1 MSQADRSSAA
11 PASVTEPS
19 HRTIQSVDRALTLV
33 RLLSSEDGEMTL
45 NELAETT
52 RLHKSTVHRLLA
64 SMQAVGLVERDPET
78 GRYALGLEV
87 VALSGIVL
95 GRIEVL
101 RIADPHMRNL
111 ADVSQE
117 TVNLGIRHSN
127 DILNIE
133 QIPGPRL
140 LRSFDWIGKRNPLH
154 LGAAAKALLANL
166 QDDEISTYLATQT
179 EREGLDETAIWD
191 EVAKI
196 RERGIAINDGQLD
209 RDVFAI
215 GAPIFGAAGHV
226 IASLSVAG
234 ARVDFTPDRIAFLT
248 TAVLETTA
256 TISRQMGYRNLHVA
270 QLA

>member
-1 MSQADRSSAA
+1 MSQADRAPATPASAA
-11 PASVTEPS
+11 EPS
-19 HRTIQSVDRALTLV
+19 HRTIQSVDRALTLL
-33 RLLSSEDGEMTL
+33 RLLSGEDGEMTL
-45 NELAETT
+45 NELAEAI

-78 GRYALGLEV
+78 GRYALGLEI

-101 RIADPHMRNL
+101 RIADPHIRHL
-111 ADVSQE
+111 ADVTQE
-117 TVNLGIRHSN
+117 TVNLGIRHAD

-140 LRSFDWIGKRNPLH
+140 LRSFDWLGKRNPLH
-154 LGAAAKALLANL
+154 QGAAAKALLANL

-179 EREGLDETAIWD
+179 DREGLDETALWEEI
-191 EVAKI
+191 AAI
-196 RERGIAINDGQLD
+196 REAGVAINDGQLD
-209 RDVFAI
+209 PDVFAI

-226 IASLSVAG
+226 LASLSVAG
-234 ARVDFTPDRIAFLT
+234 ARVDFTPERIESLT
-248 TAVLETTA
+248 TAVLETAA